1 MRASDSPDGIFA
13 DRREYRESGGKVKL
27 KSEGELQI
35 LRVGIGTKKG
45 GSVEGTT
52 FFQAK
57 FFKSSQAD
65 RLCLKREFRDIR
77 GVCKIQE

>member
-52 FFQAK
+52 FFKQNFLNPAK
-57 FFKSSQAD
+57 PTGS
-65 RLCLKREFRDIR
+65 
-77 GVCKIQE
+77 V